1 MDVLAFHQDRL
12 ERLNAQTVQRR
23 CTVQKHRM
31 LGDDLFEHAPH
42 FGIATVHKTLG
53 ALHVLR
59 VVEVHKTLDDERLEQ
74 FEGHRLRQTALVHA
88 QGRTDHDHGT
98 TGVVHTLTQQVLA
111 ETTLLALEHVAQGL
125 QRAVRS
131 AGDRTATTTVVEQ
144 GVDGFLKHALF
155 VVEHDFRSAELD
167 QSLQTVVTVDHTTVE
182 VVEIGG
188 GETATVELH
197 HRAQIRRNDRD
208 HVEHHGFRLV
218 AGGQE
223 GVDDL
228 QTLQGAGLALAGA
241 GVDFLTQL
249 LGSGLEIEVLQAL
262 LDGFG
267 AHAAFEVV
275 AVAVFHFTPQ
285 VDVAFHVARLQVLE
299 AVEHGAQTLDLLVE
313 TDADRGHFTLG
324 AVAQLGA
331 CGAPGFAFGLKFGQI
346 GFDLLGTLFDF
357 RVATLLQVGDVV
369 VELILQTR
377 KILVT
382 LFLID
387 AGDHVGGK
395 VDDLFQ
401 ILRSDV
407 QQVAQT
413 GRNTLE
419 EPDVGHRSG
428 KLDMAHALTAHTA
441 LGDFHTTAFA
451 DDALEAYA
459 LVLAAGALP
468 VTGRSEDLFA
478 EQTVFLWLQGTV
490 VNGFRLLDLAMA
502 PITDVIGGGQANPQF
517 VKCVD
522 VQHSIV
528 LSIDS

>member
-1 MDVLAFHQDRL
+1 M
-12 ERLNAQTVQRR
+12 
-23 CTVQKHRM
+23 
-31 LGDDLFEHAPH
+31 
-42 FGIATVHKTLG
+42 
-53 ALHVLR
+53 
-59 VVEVHKTLDDERLEQ
+59 
-74 FEGHRLRQTALVHA
+74 HA

-98 TGVVHTLTQQVLA
+98 AGIIHTLTEQVLT
-111 ETTLLALEHVAQGL
+111 ETTLLTLEHVAQGL
-125 QRAVRS
+125 QRTVGG
-131 AGDRTATTTVVEQ
+131 AGDRAATTTVVEQ
-144 GVDGFLKHALF
+144 GIDGFLQHALF

-182 VVEIGG
+182 VVEIGS

-197 HRAQIRRNDRD
+197 HRAQIRRNDRN
-208 HVEHHGFRLV
+208 HVEHHGLRLV

-228 QTLQGAGLALAGA
+228 QSLQGAGLALAGT
-241 GVDFLTQL
+241 GVDLFAQL
-249 LGSGLEIEVLQAL
+249 LGSGFKIEVLQAL
-262 LDGFG
+262 LNGFG
-267 AHAAFEVV
+267 AHAAFEVI
-275 AVAVFHFTPQ
+275 AVAVFH
-285 VDVAFHVARLQVLE
+285 
-299 AVEHGAQTLDLLVE
+299 
-313 TDADRGHFTLG
+313 LG

-331 CGAPGFAFGLKFGQI
+331 CGALGFAFGLKFSQI

-357 RVATLLQVGDVV
+357 RVAALLQVGDIV
-369 VELILQTR
+369 VELVLQTR
-377 KILVT
+377 KILMT

-387 AGDHVGGK
+387 AGDHVGGE

-428 KLDMAHALTAHTA
+428 KLDMAHALTTNTA
-441 LGDFHTTAFA
+441 LGDFHTAAFA
-451 DDALEAYA
+451 DDALEAHA
-459 LVLAAGALP
+459 LVLAP
-468 VTGRSEDLFA
+468 VAGRSEDLLA
-478 EQTVFLWLQGTV
+478 EQAVFLRFQGTV
-490 VNGFRLLDLAMA
+490 VDGFRLLDLAVA
-502 PITDVIGGGQANPQF
+502 PVTDIVGGGQANPQF

>member
-1 MDVLAFHQDRL
+1 M
-12 ERLNAQTVQRR
+12 
-23 CTVQKHRM
+23 
-31 LGDDLFEHAPH
+31 
-42 FGIATVHKTLG
+42 
-53 ALHVLR
+53 
-59 VVEVHKTLDDERLEQ
+59 
-74 FEGHRLRQTALVHA
+74 HA

-98 TGVVHTLTQQVLA
+98 AGIIHTLTEQVLT
-111 ETTLLALEHVAQGL
+111 ETTLLTLEHVAQGL
-125 QRAVRS
+125 QRTVRS
-131 AGDRTATTTVVEQ
+131 AGDRAATTTVVEQ
-144 GVDGFLKHALF
+144 GIDGFLQHALL

-182 VVEIGG
+182 VVEIGS

-197 HRAQIRRNDRD
+197 HRAQIRRNDRN
-208 HVEHHGFRLV
+208 HVEHHGLRLV

-228 QTLQGAGLALAGA
+228 QTLQGAGLALAGT
-241 GVDFLTQL
+241 GVDLFAQL
-249 LGSGLEIEVLQAL
+249 LGGGFKIEVLQAL
-262 LDGFG
+262 LNGFG
-267 AHAAFEVV
+267 AHAAFEVI
-275 AVAVFHFTPQ
+275 AVAVFHLTPQ

-313 TDADRGHFTLG
+313 TNADGGHFTLG

-331 CGAPGFAFGLKFGQI
+331 CGALGFAFGLKFSQI

-357 RVATLLQVGDVV
+357 RVAALLQVGDIV
-369 VELILQTR
+369 VELVLQTR
-377 KILVT
+377 KILMT

-387 AGDHVGGK
+387 AGDHVGGE

-428 KLDMAHALTAHTA
+428 KLDMAHALTTNTA
-441 LGDFHTTAFA
+441 LGDFHTAAFA
-451 DDALEAYA
+451 DDALEAHA
-459 LVLAAGALP
+459 LVLAAGAFP
-468 VTGRSEDLFA
+468 VAGRSEDLLA
-478 EQTVFLWLQGTV
+478 EQAVFLRFQGTV
-490 VNGFRLLDLAMA
+490 VDGFRLLDLAVA
-502 PITDVIGGGQANPQF
+502 PVTDIVGGGQANPQF